1 MGGPQT
7 NVTQQTMALNYM
19 AFLPAQMTVPQPSL
33 TQAVVNGGNFVFS
46 LATAN
51 AITYTVQYKDSLT
64 QSNWVDST
72 TFVGN
77 GTTKSVTNAVVGTS
91 RFFRVSAH

>member
-1 MGGPQT
+1 
-7 NVTQQTMALNYM
+7 M
-19 AFLPAQMTVPQPSL
+19 AFLPAKATVPQPSL
-33 TQAVVNGGNFVFS
+33 TQAVVMNGGNFVFS

-64 QSNWVDST
+64 QSNWADST
-72 TFVGN
+72 TIVGN

-91 RFFRVSAH
+91 RFFRILAH